1 MWAYKPHPSESFR
14 SKTESVQGCTRPN
27 SSGTRMSECDLQ
39 SLSSSLYPQIQ
50 VDTEPCNF
58 KKEHINEMTKHYCLL
73 WSQTWW
79 TVIRHNIV
87 WQINILFR
95 NTVSSGIK
103 SIQLVISITDAQWC
117 IQRYMLV
124 AYITAAWLCSNC
136 ACTLDLSP
144 RAFYP
149 QIKFL
154 FCAWCASPLALAPP
168 LWLH

>member
-1 MWAYKPHPSESFR
+1 MVKKKRCVQLVWLADKRITYMWAYKPHPSESFR

-39 SLSSSLYPQIQ
+39 SLSSPLYPQIQ
-50 VDTEPCNF
+50 VNTEPCNF
-58 KKEHINEMTKHYCLL
+58 KKEHINEMTKHYCVL

-103 SIQLVISITDAQWC
+103 SIQLVISITC
-117 IQRYMLV
+117 L
-124 AYITAAWLCSNC
+124 T
-136 ACTLDLSP
+136 
-144 RAFYP
+144 
-149 QIKFL
+149 
-154 FCAWCASPLALAPP
+154 CASLMLSDAYRGICL
-168 LWLH
+168 